1 MMEGFGKY
9 AAWLE
14 GFCREVIERNTAKIG
29 VCMLNEDGTALTG
42 YCGEPFPVDKS
53 AMAHH
58 IQSDA
63 LMDMVLANAKLIVEA
78 AEEQEYEE

>member
-1 MMEGFGKY
+1 MEGMEKY
-9 AAWLE
+9 AEWLE
-14 GFCREVIERNTAKIG
+14 GFCREVVERQPEKIG
-29 VCMLNEDGTALTG
+29 VCLLNEDGTALTG
-42 YCGEPFPVDKS
+42 YCGEVFPVDKS

-78 AEEQEYEE
+78 AEEQEDEE